1 MKGQS
6 DWSRESSN
14 QNQFENL
21 DKLLWDEMLDI
32 CACYFPVDFEPDE
45 KDKVT
50 RSDLGLFSTRLSDW
64 SISVAYL
71 KTKKVNALNGALLAG
86 IKSEHSIGRRA
97 HSKTLVEL
105 VIEKCN
111 SDSTQVILTYT
122 MRPNLRKSDAPNPIL
137 G

>member
-1 MKGQS
+1 
-6 DWSRESSN
+6 
-14 QNQFENL
+14 
-21 DKLLWDEMLDI
+21 MLDI

-50 RSDLGLFSTRLSDW
+50 RSDLGLFSNSPLSSDW
-64 SISVAYL
+64 SSHGVFVN
-71 KTKKVNALNGALLAG
+71 TKKVNALNSALLAG

-111 SDSTQVILTYT
+111 SESTQVMAQFPVRTVRG
-122 MRPNLRKSDAPNPIL
+122 RPVRSMTISELKIGFVNECFRQLMTV
-137 G
+137 

>member
-1 MKGQS
+1 
-6 DWSRESSN
+6 
-14 QNQFENL
+14 
-21 DKLLWDEMLDI
+21 MLDI

-50 RSDLGLFSTRLSDW
+50 RSDLGSFSNSPLSSDW
-64 SISVAYL
+64 SSQGVFEN
-71 KTKKVNALNGALLAG
+71 TNKVNALNSALLAG

-111 SDSTQVILTYT
+111 SESTQVTTLFR
-122 MRPNLRKSDAPNPIL
+122 MRTVRRRPVRSMTRTEHDPYLDL
-137 G
+137 

>member
-1 MKGQS
+1 
-6 DWSRESSN
+6 
-14 QNQFENL
+14 
-21 DKLLWDEMLDI
+21 MLDI